1 MTNKSNAFSLVE
13 VVLSVGLMSFALVA
27 ILGLM
32 PVGMKS
38 VGEAAN
44 ATRTSMI
51 AADVEG
57 RIKNMRP
64 PIDFSS
70 AAAVAVGPLYYDR
83 QGVSLSGASGGFYRV
98 DATVAST
105 WTTQLA
111 NVDPT
116 QNYLRPVT
124 GVIRWPID
132 GTGNPITNSSSST
145 FTFYVAKP

>member
-1 MTNKSNAFSLVE
+1 MSNRSDAFSLVE
-13 VVLSVGLMSFALVA
+13 LVIAVGLMSFALVA

-38 VGEAAN
+38 VGEATD
-44 ATRTSMI
+44 ATRNSMI

-64 PIDFSS
+64 PIDFTST
-70 AAAVAVGPLYYDR
+70 AAVSIGPLYYDR
-83 QGVSLSGASGGFYRV
+83 QGISLSAASGGFYRV

-105 WTTQLA
+105 WATQLT
-111 NVDPT
+111 NVD

-132 GTGNPITNSSSST
+132 GSTGNAVTNSSSSS
-145 FTFYVAKP
+145 FTFYVA